1 MRRLGMLLVVC
12 ASIGVGLGLSGS
24 TCRAQAGQP
33 QSGQP
38 SEQQAGQVE
47 IKDVQVRLSD
57 HGPVVLLQAE
67 GKVIPIFVDPTVA
80 GSIQGAL
87 TGEKLRRP
95 LSHDL
100 MHSILEAF
108 DGKVTQTVITL
119 KDGTYYGAL
128 TVKVKDKTKVFDSR
142 SSDSIAMAVHFKAPI
157 LVGRDL
163 LDSAGKMLQQEPKP
177 QTL

>member
-1 MRRLGMLLVVC
+1 MLLVVS

-24 TCRAQAGQP
+24 TCRAQVGQP
-33 QSGQP
+33 QSGQL

-100 MHSILEAF
+100 MHSILEA
-108 DGKVTQTVITL
+108 
-119 KDGTYYGAL
+119 
-128 TVKVKDKTKVFDSR
+128 R
-142 SSDSIAMAVHFKAPI
+142 RP
-157 LVGRDL
+157 
-163 LDSAGKMLQQEPKP
+163 
-177 QTL
+177 